1 MAVEI
6 SGQLE
11 SRELRTLEGL
21 RLRPNRT
28 YRGSSKGERISKQK
42 GVSIEFADFRNYS
55 EGDDLR
61 HLDWNVLARLDT
73 PVMRT
78 YQDEEDIVLYV
89 CLDCSPSM
97 NFGDPSKLL
106 VAQRYAM
113 AFGYVALVG
122 GDGVR
127 LKIIGAKQPPSSI
140 MRGRSSAFRMM
151 DSIRRNDQELNLETL
166 NDSLRS
172 LLKSNLRSGILVLV
186 SDGLDPDLPA
196 TIRALGGRGFEVWH
210 AQILSD
216 IEIDPDLEGD
226 LRLIDSEGTS
236 ATEITIN
243 RETLLHYRKSLESH
257 IAAVSEAAKRTGGH
271 HQLISTTDSLEEVM
285 VRKLKPGGWL
295 E

>member
-1 MAVEI
+1 MAVET
-6 SGQLE
+6 SGLLE
-11 SRELRTLEGL
+11 PRELRTLENL

-28 YRGSSKGERISKQK
+28 YRGSSKGERISRQK

-78 YQDEEDIVLYV
+78 YQDEEDVVLYV

-97 NFGDPSKLL
+97 NFGEPTKLHI
-106 VAQRYAM
+106 AQKYAM
-113 AFGYVALVG
+113 AFGYVGLVG

-127 LKIIGAKQPPSSI
+127 LKVLGSKQPPTGI
-140 MRGRSSAFRMM
+140 MRGRSSAYRFM
-151 DSIRRNDQELNLETL
+151 DAIQRNGEEQNLEKLTE
-166 NDSLRS
+166 SLRS
-172 LLKSNLRSGILVLV
+172 LVRSNLRSGILVLI
-186 SDGLDPDLPA
+186 SDGLDPELPGV
-196 TIRALGGRGFEVWH
+196 IRALGGRGFEVWH

-226 LRLIDSEGTS
+226 LRLIDSEGS
-236 ATEITIN
+236 SPTEITIN
-243 RETLLHYRKSLESH
+243 RETLSHYRKSLEAH
-257 IAAVSEAAKRTGGH
+257 IVAVSEAAMRTGGH
-271 HQLISTTDSLEEVM
+271 HQLIRTSDSLEEVM